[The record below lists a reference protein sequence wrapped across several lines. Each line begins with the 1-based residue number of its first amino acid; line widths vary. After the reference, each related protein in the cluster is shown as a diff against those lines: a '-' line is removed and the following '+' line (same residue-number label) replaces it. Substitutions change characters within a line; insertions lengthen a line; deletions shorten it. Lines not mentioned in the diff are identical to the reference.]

1 MTHYSKKHV
10 QVLRSAIGVSLI
22 CVLASCGTAK
32 VAGKVATAPVKAVWY
47 TGKGVYLT
55 GKGVYKVGEGI
66 YRVGSVP
73 VKITRAAMNTT
84 SDVLL
89 LTTRVM
95 TTAGSIAETTR
106 KIRRAE
112 LEAELAALKTTRNI
126 VEVIVDIPRPV

>member
-1 MTHYSKKHV
+1 MSRV
-10 QVLRSAIGVSLI
+10 IQNQCQLRRAVFALALAFSLT
-22 CVLASCGTAK
+22 ACGTAK

-47 TGKGVYLT
+47 MGKGVYLT
-55 GKGVYKVGEGI
+55 GKGVYKVGEGL
-66 YRVGSVP
+66 YRVGTVP

-95 TTAGSIAETTR
+95 TTAGTIAETTR

-126 VEVIVDIPRPV
+126 VEVIVDVPRPI